1 MGWKG
6 AQAMQFGQPLVFDMA
21 YENYMQPKELQYT
34 ISQLLESEGWNRR
47 NVDPFHI
54 YFCNL
59 KTDSAYH
66 RELVKRYEENGTN
79 CF

>member
-1 MGWKG
+1 
-6 AQAMQFGQPLVFDMA
+6 MQFGQPLVFDMA